1 MFSWNV
7 HTETIV
13 EGFRDIIVD
22 PEIVA
27 ALVGALGDEDSYARR
42 GAVNFFTATIAQGVL
57 SCCHGML
64 ILKSSRRGLSRR
76 DI

>member
-1 MFSWNV
+1 MFSRNV

-27 ALVGALGDEDSYARR
+27 ALVSALGDEDSYARR
-42 GAVNFFTATIAQGVL
+42 GAVNFFTATIAQGVH
-57 SCCHGML
+57 S
-64 ILKSSRRGLSRR
+64 
-76 DI
+76 